1 MTQSPPF
8 WYGCIDSSA
17 DRGLPAVMAS
27 RRGALIVLEGVD
39 KAGKT
44 TQCRKLVEAL
54 QRSGRAAEMMRFP
67 DRTTT
72 IGQLISAYLEKKSDL
87 EDHTVHLL
95 FSANRWEM
103 VPLMKKKL
111 EQGTTLV
118 VDRYAFSGVA
128 FTSAKPGFS
137 LEWCKNPDMGLPNP
151 DLVMFLQLSPAE
163 AALRG
168 QFGEERYETGVFQR
182 EVQQKFE
189 QLMKDPSVNWQ
200 VINASQSIEDV
211 HKDITSHSLNAIKTT
226 ENQPLGKLWK

>member
-1 MTQSPPF
+1 
-8 WYGCIDSSA
+8 
-17 DRGLPAVMAS
+17 MACK
-27 RRGALIVLEGVD
+27 RGALIVLEGVD

-44 TQCRKLVEAL
+44 TQCKKLVHAL
-54 QRSGRAAEMMRFP
+54 QQSGYPAEMMRFP
-67 DRTTT
+67 ERTTT
-72 IGQLISAYLEKKSDL
+72 IGQLISAYLENKSDL

-95 FSANRWEM
+95 FSANRWEL

-128 FTSAKPGFS
+128 FTSAKPGFC
-137 LEWCKNPDMGLPNP
+137 LDWCMKPDVGLPKP

-168 QFGEERYETGVFQR
+168 QFGEERYETSVFQR
-182 EVQQKFE
+182 AVQQKFE

-200 VINASQSIEDV
+200 AIDASQSVEDV
-211 HKDITSHSLNAIKTT
+211 HENITTHSLNTINAA
-226 ENQPLGKLWK
+226 ENLPLGVLWK

>member
-1 MTQSPPF
+1 
-8 WYGCIDSSA
+8 
-17 DRGLPAVMAS
+17 MACK
-27 RRGALIVLEGVD
+27 RGALIVLEGVD

-44 TQCRKLVEAL
+44 TQCKKLVQAL
-54 QRSGRAAEMMRFP
+54 QQSGRPAEMMRFP

-95 FSANRWEM
+95 FSANRWEL
-103 VPLMKKKL
+103 VPLIKKKL

-128 FTSAKPGFS
+128 FTSAKPGFC
-137 LEWCKNPDMGLPNP
+137 LDWCMKPDVGLPKP

-168 QFGEERYETGVFQR
+168 QFGEERYETSVFQKA
-182 EVQQKFE
+182 VQQKFE

-200 VINASQSIEDV
+200 VIDASQSVEDV
-211 HKDITSHSLNAIKTT
+211 HENIRTQSLNTINTAH
-226 ENQPLGKLWK
+226 NQQLGELWK

>member
-1 MTQSPPF
+1 
-8 WYGCIDSSA
+8 
-17 DRGLPAVMAS
+17 MACK
-27 RRGALIVLEGVD
+27 RGALIVLEGVD

-44 TQCRKLVEAL
+44 TQCKKLVQSL
-54 QRSGRAAEMMRFP
+54 QQSSRPVEMMRFP

-72 IGQLISAYLEKKSDL
+72 IGQLISAYLENKSDL

-95 FSANRWEM
+95 FSANRWEL

-118 VDRYAFSGVA
+118 VDRYAFSGAA
-128 FTSAKPGFS
+128 FTSAKPGFC
-137 LEWCKNPDMGLPNP
+137 LDWCKNPDVGLPKP

-168 QFGEERYETGVFQR
+168 QFGEERYETSVFQR
-182 EVQQKFE
+182 AVQQQFE

-200 VINASQSIEDV
+200 VIDASQTVEDV
-211 HKDITSHSLNAIKTT
+211 HRDITTHSLNAINTAQ
-226 ENQPLGKLWK
+226 NMPLGELWK

>member
-1 MTQSPPF
+1 MN
-8 WYGCIDSSA
+8 
-17 DRGLPAVMAS
+17 
-27 RRGALIVLEGVD
+27 
-39 KAGKT
+39 
-44 TQCRKLVEAL
+44 
-54 QRSGRAAEMMRFP
+54 
-67 DRTTT
+67 RTTT

-95 FSANRWEM
+95 FSANRWEL

-137 LEWCKNPDMGLPNP
+137 LDWCMKPDVGLPKP

-168 QFGEERYETGVFQR
+168 QFGEERYETSVFQR
-182 EVQQKFE
+182 AVQQKFE

-200 VINASQSIEDV
+200 VIDASQGVEDV
-211 HKDITSHSLNAIKTT
+211 HKDITTHSLNAINTAQNL
-226 ENQPLGKLWK
+226 ELGELWK

>member
-1 MTQSPPF
+1 
-8 WYGCIDSSA
+8 
-17 DRGLPAVMAS
+17 MACK
-27 RRGALIVLEGVD
+27 RGALIVLEGVD

-44 TQCRKLVEAL
+44 TQCKKLVQAL
-54 QRSGRAAEMMRFP
+54 QQSGRPVEMMRFP

-95 FSANRWEM
+95 FSANRWEL
-103 VPLMKKKL
+103 VPLIKKKL

-128 FTSAKPGFS
+128 FTSAKPGFC
-137 LEWCKNPDMGLPNP
+137 LDWCMKPDVGLPKP

-168 QFGEERYETGVFQR
+168 QFGEERYETSVFQKA
-182 EVQQKFE
+182 VQQKFE
-189 QLMKDPSVNWQ
+189 HLMKDPSVNWQ
-200 VINASQSIEDV
+200 VIDASQSVEDV
-211 HKDITSHSLNAIKTT
+211 HENIRTQSLNTINTAQ
-226 ENQPLGKLWK
+226 NQQLGELWK